1 MQAYLLP
8 EFKINLFISYH
19 LIVFIVLYES
29 WIPIMDFDFP
39 AYYIF
44 ILCPLP
50 DMRLYW
56 FKTLSTSPSFIHII
70 CISTMKGIV
79 RKIHITMYNFIKFP
93 DQGEKHQ
100 CKL

>member
-39 AYYIF
+39 
-44 ILCPLP
+44 LP

-70 CISTMKGIV
+70 CISTMKDIV

-93 DQGEKHQ
+93 DDGSSGRKASVQT
-100 CKL
+100 LT